1 MQKAFDSLDWKFIDD
16 VLVALQVP
24 DIFIQWILS
33 CITSPMFSISIN
45 GGLAGYFKGARGVRQ
60 GDPLFPYLFVICM
73 NVLSRLLDKAEEHGV
88 FSFHPK
94 CKRIGLTHRC
104 FADNLLIFAKGN
116 VDSVVGIQK
125 VLQLFYSFSGL
136 QLNCAKTEMYSSGFK
151 KEILEVIQQRTG
163 FRIGHLP
170 VRYLGVPP
178 VTRRLTDS
186 DCAPL
191 VEKITARIN
200 HWAAKFLSYTG
211 RYQLIQCSV

>member
-1 MQKAFDSLDWKFIDD
+1 M
-16 VLVALQVP
+16 
-24 DIFIQWILS
+24 
-33 CITSPMFSISIN
+33 
-45 GGLAGYFKGARGVRQ
+45 
-60 GDPLFPYLFVICM
+60 
-73 NVLSRLLDKAEEHGV
+73 
-88 FSFHPK
+88 
-94 CKRIGLTHRC
+94 
-104 FADNLLIFAKGN
+104 
-116 VDSVVGIQK
+116 DSVVGIQK

-211 RYQLIQCSV
+211 RYQLIQSVLFSLNNYWCKNFILPTGVIRKINKLCSSFFC